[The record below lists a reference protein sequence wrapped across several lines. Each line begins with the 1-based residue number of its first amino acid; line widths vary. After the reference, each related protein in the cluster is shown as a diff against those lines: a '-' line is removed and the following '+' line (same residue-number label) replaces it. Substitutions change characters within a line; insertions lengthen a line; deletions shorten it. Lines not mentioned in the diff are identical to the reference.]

1 MKLFARLIVKLLIIA
16 LTALKSNKTRFFLAS
31 LGIMIGIAAVIVMVA
46 IGKGSQH
53 EVMTVIAKMGENLL
67 TINAGEMKRRG
78 GRLRLSGNVTTLNL
92 RDVDYLS
99 KEVDGITFVAPFEI
113 KEMKV
118 KYLQVL
124 TSTNVAGSTLEFL
137 ETRNYRIASGEMFTE
152 MDQKLGARV
161 GVVGKTVIKNMLG
174 GEDPL
179 GKTVRIN
186 AIPFRIIGIF
196 ESKGLD
202 SDGIDQDDI
211 LLIPIKSMLRRI
223 LNQNYISTIYAKADS
238 RRNIERVAAKIKTV
252 LRDRHKIA
260 DDAENDFTIISQ
272 IDLENLKAETSELFT
287 RLIVGVAAISLVVGG
302 IGILAVMLISV
313 KERTHEIG
321 IRRAVGATKGD
332 IVRQFLFESILI
344 GLFGGF
350 FGVVLGVGITF
361 GASTWGAEN
370 LLLDANSI
378 YISTSVCM
386 MIGVIFGLFPAIKAS
401 RLDPMVALT
410 VE

>member
-1 MKLFARLIVKLLIIA
+1 
-16 LTALKSNKTRFFLAS
+16 
-31 LGIMIGIAAVIVMVA
+31 MIGIAAVIVMVA
-46 IGKGSQH
+46 IGKGSQQ

-113 KEMKV
+113 KEMKT
-118 KYLQVL
+118 KYLQAL
-124 TSTNVAGSTLEFL
+124 TSTNVAGSTLRFL
-137 ETRNYRIASGEMFTE
+137 ETRNYEIASGEMFSE

-161 GVVGKTVIKNMLG
+161 AIVGETVIKNMFR

-186 AIPFRIIGIF
+186 AIPFRIIGVF
-196 ESKGLD
+196 ESKGQD

-223 LNQNYISTIYAKADS
+223 LNQNYISTIYVKADS
-238 RRNIERVAAKIKTV
+238 RNNIERVAAKIKTI
-252 LRDRHKIA
+252 LRDRHRIP
-260 DDAENDFTIISQ
+260 DDAENDFTVISQ

-332 IVRQFLFESILI
+332 IVAQFLIESIVI

-350 FGVVLGVGITF
+350 FGVVLGIGITF
-361 GASTWGAEN
+361 GASIWGAGN
-370 LLLDANSI
+370 LLLDTNSI

-386 MIGVIFGLFPAIKAS
+386 IIGIIFGLFPAIKAS

-410 VE
+410 IE